1 MFEQW
6 ITNGTAKPFYA
17 RKELT
22 LDKAVKRAEAKVC
35 GLGQFQFY
43 INGKKAGDH
52 ELDPAWTDYRKLIY
66 YVTFDVTDMLRPGKN
81 VIGAEVG
88 NGWFIK
94 RDEHYTFTFP
104 GFMPP
109 NPNPYRPGASCL
121 ILAME
126 LDLEYEDGTRDLIAA
141 DDSFK
146 VKEHPVIMSNVY
158 GSETIDGGL
167 RQAGWCE
174 TGFDDSAW
182 QQAEYVPE
190 EEIPR
195 ADILEQTMPPVKV
208 IKSYEGK
215 LLHRVRHHRDI
226 FDFGQNMSGILELEA
241 RGKAGDEIRIYP
253 AEKLD
258 ENGDVDQVAKN
269 WITVDSCIT
278 FIIGQDDVWEK
289 FRMTFTYFAG
299 RFVGAE
305 ACGSAE
311 SGSMPKQLDCGDH
324 DAETCGTIQIRNLT
338 AHAITSAHK
347 RSGTFTCDDER
358 YNQIYGMI
366 EKTVEAN
373 MVGVHTDCPTIERF
387 AWQEP
392 NHLMAGSIFYMKDGK
407 KLWEKFL
414 RDMRYAQ
421 HTKEDYFFDYT
432 GEKIYPGD
440 GLMPSQCPCYIP
452 NVIPVPGMGSFY
464 DIIPWGSTCILG
476 TYWHYQFYGDRQII
490 EDNYEA
496 GMRYFR
502 HLLTKVNADGFIN
515 HGLGDWGNPKNEL
528 ARENIETAFLYAD
541 AVCLAEFAQVLGK
554 AEDQKRLLEKAEEI
568 RANYNEKL
576 MTRHP
581 EKGLWCYQCDAGDT
595 TRNECLG
602 GGDGSGGT
610 EDRKGAAHPADPD
623 GSDGH
628 DTAAAARPEEILL
641 TQAAQALPLFWNMVP
656 EDRKADVVQALRYTL
671 EREGAFIAGEVG
683 LPYIIQCARIY
694 GMNELVSRFILRE
707 THPSYYAFILD
718 GETTLGE
725 YWESNP
731 RSHCHDMMG
740 HIIEWYYN
748 GIAGIIPEAPGFAKV
763 TIRPYLPES
772 MHEFSCTYQSAHGR
786 IKVHVKE
793 TGKEILL
800 ETEVPEGVEAA
811 IDVSNLEA
819 SGKKIVA

>member
-94 RDEHYTFTFP
+94 CDEHYTFTFP

-167 RQAGWCE
+167 RQAGWRE

-311 SGSMPKQLDCGDH
+311 SGSMPKQLDCRDH

-358 YNQIYGMI
+358 YNQIYDMI

-421 HTKEDYFFDYT
+421 HTKEDYFFDYA

-502 HLLTKVNADGFIN
+502 HLLTKANADGFIN

-554 AEDQKRLLEKAEEI
+554 AEDRKSLLEKAEEI

-581 EKGLWCYQCDAGDT
+581 EKGFWCYQCDAGDT

-656 EDRKADVVQALRYTL
+656 EDRKADVVRALRYTL

-793 TGKEILL
+793 TETEILL

-819 SGKKIVA
+819 AGKKVVA